1 MNEPS
6 PVAQRAAD
14 NIWLLVAAYSS
25 GHKPAQTRAAIA
37 HEVQKALDGT
47 LGKWTPADLSGPDQ
61 PGPLPRQPG
70 DRCAPRP
77 LLACLEEIISVL
89 CAQPD
94 IPMSHKTDMLNK
106 LGALQQ
112 AGIG

>member
-1 MNEPS
+1 MKAQMNEPS

-14 NIWLLVAAYSS
+14 NIWLLVLAYAS
-25 GHKPAQTRAAIA
+25 GQKPAQTRAAIA

-47 LGKWTPADLSGPDQ
+47 IGKWAPGDLSGPDQ
-61 PGPLPRQPG
+61 PGPL
-70 DRCAPRP
+70 
-77 LLACLEEIISVL
+77 LACVEEIISVL

-112 AGIG
+112 AVK